1 MDEVFPVL
9 SGIAVGLLVSL
20 IPSGVRMPSLGVLSV
35 VFGALASV
43 ISGEITISWGYLLI
57 DIAQVLGAALL
68 TSVLVARWRR
78 RSLRLP

>member
-20 IPSGVRMPSLGVLSV
+20 IPSGVRMPALGVLSI
-35 VFGALASV
+35 VFGALASL
-43 ISGEITISWGYLLI
+43 ISGEVTISWGYLLI
-57 DIAQVLGAALL
+57 DIAQILGAALL